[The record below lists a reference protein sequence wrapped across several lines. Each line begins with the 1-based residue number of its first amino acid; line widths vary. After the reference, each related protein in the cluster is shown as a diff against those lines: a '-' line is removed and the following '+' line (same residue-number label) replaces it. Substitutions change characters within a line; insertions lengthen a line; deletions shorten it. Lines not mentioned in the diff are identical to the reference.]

1 MNFNRS
7 IAFPVAIMIIIGMI
21 VMMALSTI
29 IMLSFFVLYDK
40 EGKEKNSLELV
51 GKLLQS
57 RQKHT
62 SSGQLVVDA
71 NGFSANI
78 LAFAGTK
85 SDFWYILSDGN
96 RTVKYG
102 VIPSSAQEALRAV
115 PPQTSSFQFHY
126 STDAGRYLGLYLPS
140 AINSNGG
147 VALGGVSLTGVQT
160 MLAVLW
166 GLGPQ
171 GFYHLLG
178 IVLIATASVAVVAI
192 KRAIASPVRRVVAS
206 AEKIDGLPNGRRIS
220 DHDTPSE
227 LRPMVA
233 AFNVALSRI
242 DGAFEVQRHFLASVS
257 HELRTPLTKLRIKLE
272 QVEDTALRDI
282 LIRDAGRLSSV
293 VTTSLQLARLSGQ
306 ALTFTALDIA
316 AVARMIVAEHVPAAM
331 KVGIDIEFKA
341 PEWRIMVLGSEAA
354 IRVALDNL
362 IINALRHAKGT
373 DLISIEVHEPC
384 ILRVT
389 DEGPGIPASERSLML
404 KPFVRGSNTTAD
416 GTGMGLAIV
425 AQIMGAHNG
434 SIELS
439 GAISGG
445 LVVTLSFPKSA

>member
-192 KRAIASPVRRVVAS
+192 KRAIASPVRRVVGGNQWWVGCNLEFS
-206 AEKIDGLPNGRRIS
+206 EIRVKLFFGGRAM
-220 DHDTPSE
+220 
-227 LRPMVA
+227 LRPC
-233 AFNVALSRI
+233 
-242 DGAFEVQRHFLASVS
+242 
-257 HELRTPLTKLRIKLE
+257 T
-272 QVEDTALRDI
+272 
-282 LIRDAGRLSSV
+282 
-293 VTTSLQLARLSGQ
+293 
-306 ALTFTALDIA
+306 
-316 AVARMIVAEHVPAAM
+316 
-331 KVGIDIEFKA
+331 
-341 PEWRIMVLGSEAA
+341 
-354 IRVALDNL
+354 
-362 IINALRHAKGT
+362 
-373 DLISIEVHEPC
+373 
-384 ILRVT
+384 
-389 DEGPGIPASERSLML
+389 
-404 KPFVRGSNTTAD
+404 
-416 GTGMGLAIV
+416 
-425 AQIMGAHNG
+425 
-434 SIELS
+434 
-439 GAISGG
+439 
-445 LVVTLSFPKSA
+445 